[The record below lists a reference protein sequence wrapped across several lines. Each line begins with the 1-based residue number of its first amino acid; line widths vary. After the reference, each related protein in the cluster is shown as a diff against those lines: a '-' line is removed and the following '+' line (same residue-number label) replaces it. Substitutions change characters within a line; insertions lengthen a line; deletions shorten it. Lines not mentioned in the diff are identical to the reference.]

1 MILTQQSEFHPLSVH
16 TKPHVGS
23 TEHPHLGLRSASLMV
38 KLRSASSAARSF
50 RATSPAKTTNE
61 GKGHFI
67 SHPRGV
73 GFVASLSKC
82 NVGTLQKTGP
92 KYCPALKKKKNC
104 IHITMK
110 SKANAK
116 RFWAIRVSHLGSL
129 TQFSWDSI
137 CSNCCQYIFR
147 SSQRSRWGQSE
158 SIIFSYLDPG
168 GSSVGDN
175 ALQALRRFP
184 YYWVLSTGLLTSSVV
199 CEFSSMILWICSNS
213 GKKLMII
220 TVWVPASFLYFS
232 QHHEM

>member
-23 TEHPHLGLRSASLMV
+23 TEHPHLGLRSASPMV

-92 KYCPALKKKKNC
+92 KYCPALKKKKK
-104 IHITMK
+104 IVSI
-110 SKANAK
+110 SLWRAK
-116 RFWAIRVSHLGSL
+116 QMPKDFERSECLTWAPLPSSHGTAFAQIVVNIYSDHHKGAGEVRVRALSSH
-129 TQFSWDSI
+129 T
-137 CSNCCQYIFR
+137 
-147 SSQRSRWGQSE
+147 
-158 SIIFSYLDPG
+158 
-168 GSSVGDN
+168 
-175 ALQALRRFP
+175 
-184 YYWVLSTGLLTSSVV
+184 
-199 CEFSSMILWICSNS
+199 
-213 GKKLMII
+213 
-220 TVWVPASFLYFS
+220 
-232 QHHEM
+232 